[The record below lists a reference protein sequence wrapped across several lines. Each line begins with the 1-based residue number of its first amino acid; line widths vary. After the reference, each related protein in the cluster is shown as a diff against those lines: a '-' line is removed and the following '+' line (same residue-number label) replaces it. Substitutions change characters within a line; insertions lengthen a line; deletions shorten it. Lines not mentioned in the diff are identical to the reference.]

1 MKSVNLIPMG
11 IISVILLACANE
23 TDQLNTV
30 TTQETTFLK
39 VLGTTAGNAANP
51 YDAVGQ
57 TYKNLLVSY
66 KSGNYSPTDYA
77 GIAQIVSALS
87 GRTLSPE
94 LQNTLSTILNDPKA
108 TASSIL
114 NASELSNEAKDL
126 LSGFIHDYDRLSIQP
141 FDVTFNEISDLESQ
155 VISNPSLPDYDQR
168 VILSL
173 MSITRYA
180 LYHSCCEDTDWEK
193 SVGNVVAALAGT
205 LESNAD
211 GTIYALIVSIAGLEK
226 IQL

>member
-11 IISVILLACANE
+11 IVSVILLACANE

-30 TTQETTFLK
+30 TTQETPYLK
-39 VLGTTAGNAANP
+39 TLGSTAGNTANP

-57 TYKNLLVSY
+57 SYKNFLVIY

-94 LQNTLSTILNDPKA
+94 LQDILSTIVNDPKA
-108 TASSIL
+108 TANSIL
-114 NASELSNEAKDL
+114 DTSELSTEAKDL
-126 LSGFIHDYDRLSIQP
+126 LSGFIHDYDRLSVQP
-141 FDVTFNEISDLESQ
+141 FEATFNEISVLESE

-173 MSITRYA
+173 LSVTRYA

-193 SVGNVVAALAGT
+193 SVGNIVATLAGT

-211 GTIYALIVSIAGLEK
+211 GTAYALVTSIAGLEK